1 MVSCFNVPSI
11 HPGSHVHV
19 GVNTGTRFSYKFMCI
34 DNVFI
39 RHLILGV
46 YVLGLRVRT
55 CAILELY
62 RYFPQKI
69 FADLQP
75 LFVIFLFIGASNSCC
90 HRKLLLTAWEGKPIE
105 AETLDVVCDH
115 YADDLDRNHLASQ
128 LGTMENLNEN
138 IGAKDIYPE
147 AVRNKVLQ
155 IIQTIAKNLSLIHI

>member
-90 HRKLLLTAWEGKPIE
+90 HRKTP
-105 AETLDVVCDH
+105 H
-115 YADDLDRNHLASQ
+115 YGSGRQTNRSWNSRCGLWSLRWWFGSQSPRISTGNNGESQWKHWRQRHLSWSRS
-128 LGTMENLNEN
+128 E
-138 IGAKDIYPE
+138 
-147 AVRNKVLQ
+147 
-155 IIQTIAKNLSLIHI
+155 